1 MKSRFIL
8 NIIMLIALFA
18 GWLYLSHDH
27 GLSQKAK
34 LEDLSR
40 LPIYAY
46 VADSTKVGTI
56 MNELKNIPGIR
67 NLKHETGFQA
77 AAELI
82 TAYGLPLSED
92 MIGDYSFPDVITI
105 DLEPAYQ
112 ALISKPLILDALR
125 RHIPETDIDSQ
136 ASAFNDLSEELELIR
151 NRMLWFTIFVA
162 ILILLIY
169 VFGRLSFE
177 LHVLLNYQGRRHS
190 VVDKI
195 RHHAQGVQHTWTMLL
210 LPLPVCLLG
219 YFALVYALPLP
230 QLIPWWIFV
239 AQAAAA
245 LAGTLITHF
254 ILHTFERE
262 VVYAEQP
269 VEVLSSPAL
278 PMESEDETPDS

>member
-1 MKSRFIL
+1 
-8 NIIMLIALFA
+8 MLIALFA
-18 GWLYLSHDH
+18 GWLYLGYDH

-92 MIGDYSFPDVITI
+92 MIGDYGFPDVITI

-112 ALISKPLILDALR
+112 SLISKPLILDALR

-177 LHVLLNYQGRRHS
+177 LHVLLNYQGSARHS
-190 VVDKI
+190 IVDKI
-195 RHHAQGVQHTWTMLL
+195 HGHHAQGVQQPGRCCCCLCRYAFWDI
-210 LPLPVCLLG
+210 LPLSTLCLC
-219 YFALVYALPLP
+219 
-230 QLIPWWIFV
+230 
-239 AQAAAA
+239 
-245 LAGTLITHF
+245 
-254 ILHTFERE
+254 RN
-262 VVYAEQP
+262 
-269 VEVLSSPAL
+269 
-278 PMESEDETPDS
+278 